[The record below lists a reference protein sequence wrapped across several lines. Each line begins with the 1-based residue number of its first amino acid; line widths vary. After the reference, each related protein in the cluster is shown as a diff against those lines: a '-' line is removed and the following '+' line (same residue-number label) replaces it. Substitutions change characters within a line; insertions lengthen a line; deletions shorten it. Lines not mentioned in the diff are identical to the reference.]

1 MKYFLNKPSIGQL
14 EKKYIYDT
22 LKSTWLSSNGKHT
35 KEFEKKFSRFLGL
48 KFGLAVQSGTSA
60 IHTALKAAGVKKGDH
75 VICPNYTCISN
86 LSCISQCNAT
96 AVITEIERD
105 TLGLE
110 YDAVKKAIE
119 KYNPKV
125 LQLVHVYGY
134 PARDTKKIVNLCKSK
149 NIIVIEDSS
158 EAFGSMIDKKKIG
171 TFGDINVTSI
181 RSEKMIG
188 VGEGGILSF
197 KNANLYHKA
206 KLVAS
211 RHAPFRSGKDPYWKK
226 YFSDGEGYNYLMP
239 HLLGAIARAQIENF
253 PKKMLKKKIHVGQMY
268 RKLVNNGQIS
278 MTQNIPK
285 NFKPVYWLNSI
296 FFENLNKDKVR
307 KIGSLLMKE
316 GIEVRSG
323 FWPLNKQKGFI
334 FKYVNGTTNK
344 NKDLSKKFL
353 KRA

>member
-1 MKYFLNKPSIGQL
+1 MALLYK
-14 EKKYIYDT
+14 
-22 LKSTWLSSNGKHT
+22 
-35 KEFEKKFSRFLGL
+35 
-48 KFGLAVQSGTSA
+48 SGTSA

-105 TLGLE
+105 TLGLD
-110 YDAVKKAIE
+110 YDAVKKAIK

-188 VGEGGILSF
+188 TEGGILSF
-197 KNANLYHKA
+197 KMQIHIIKA

-211 RHAPFRSGKDPYWKK
+211 RHAPFRSERPILEK
-226 YFSDGEGYNYLMP
+226 
-239 HLLGAIARAQIENF
+239 
-253 PKKMLKKKIHVGQMY
+253 V
-268 RKLVNNGQIS
+268 
-278 MTQNIPK
+278 
-285 NFKPVYWLNSI
+285 
-296 FFENLNKDKVR
+296 FF
-307 KIGSLLMKE
+307 
-316 GIEVRSG
+316 
-323 FWPLNKQKGFI
+323 
-334 FKYVNGTTNK
+334 
-344 NKDLSKKFL
+344 
-353 KRA
+353 